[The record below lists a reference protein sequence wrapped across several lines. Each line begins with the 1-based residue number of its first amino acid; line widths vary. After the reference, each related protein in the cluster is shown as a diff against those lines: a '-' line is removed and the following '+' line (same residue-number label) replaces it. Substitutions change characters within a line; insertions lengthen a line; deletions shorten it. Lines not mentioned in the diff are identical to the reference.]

1 MNYDKEWYNSLN
13 KPKFQPPAWVFAPVW
28 TLLYLMMLISFI
40 LVLIAPFKL
49 SNIFAYL
56 LFIVQVDVNIS
67 WSPVFFQEHNL
78 RKAFL
83 LSALLVLLVFFT
95 MIIFFHISKLASVML
110 LPYFLWCCFACV
122 LSFEILERNEW

>member
-1 MNYDKEWYNSLN
+1 MNYDKDWFNSLN

-28 TLLYLMMLISFI
+28 TLLYIIMLVAFL
-40 LVLIAPFKL
+40 LVLIAPFKWT
-49 SNIFAYL
+49 NIFAYL
-56 LFIVQVDVNIS
+56 LFIAQVDINLS
-67 WSPVFFQEHNL
+67 WSPAFFQEHNL

-83 LSALLVLLVFFT
+83 ISALLVVLVFFT
-95 MIIFFHISKLASVML
+95 MIMFYHISKPAGVLF